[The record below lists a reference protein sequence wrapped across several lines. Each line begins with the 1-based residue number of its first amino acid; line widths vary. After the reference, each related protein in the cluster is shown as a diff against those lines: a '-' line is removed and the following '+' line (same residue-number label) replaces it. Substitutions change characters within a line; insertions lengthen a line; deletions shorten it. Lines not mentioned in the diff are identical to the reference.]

1 MNVLIRYSFVVL
13 ALHSLTGVA
22 QSVSVNVSV
31 DATAIGYR
39 INDDFVGLSFEGKTM
54 TTPTGGGSTVGSFWE
69 HTPTALAQFRNL
81 MANLSPNPVIRI
93 GANGGDR
100 LAWTPG
106 SRGSS
111 TDVNKLFNSDIDK
124 FFNFVASVNGKGI
137 YQINF
142 AKDSANYAGNA
153 PTESASESSYV
164 YSTYGSRLKSVSI
177 GNEPMAYVVNK
188 YRNPY
193 TPSLYVANY
202 LPVYDAI
209 KAANSAIPISGGDI
223 GRRTEYNTWNSAYL
237 QKMNNLAS
245 TTPARPIDAFNIH
258 IYPYRADEFTGTTA
272 QWADTLINSNR
283 PGSIVQTNLS
293 YLKGLSESYNAPFWI
308 SETNSIASSVAGVSN
323 TFVSAIW
330 GLDYLY
336 VLASYNVKGA
346 NIHSGGNS
354 LSYAPVYR
362 ASTSSTYAIG
372 SLYYG
377 LLAFVDGA
385 RNQRL
390 LSVTPPNSTTN
401 PRASYYATISDDSQT
416 INVTLINKD
425 FTNTI
430 NAAVN
435 VPGINI
441 NAASYQTLRPQT
453 SIYDLASANYY
464 ANAQV
469 AADGTF
475 TEGTPTAL
483 SITNNTQFSL
493 TLAPMTAVVVTLM
506 TNTIPLYTVKSGAW
520 TDASVWSQ
528 NRVPTSADVVVL
540 KHTVTI
546 PANNVVHAQ
555 RVVYSANNPLQFGQ
569 DAQLQE
575 GL

>member
-1 MNVLIRYSFVVL
+1 MNVQIRYFCIAL
-13 ALHSLTGVA
+13 AFCSLTGVA
-22 QSVSVNVSV
+22 QSVSVDVNV

-39 INDDFVGLSFEGKTM
+39 INTDFVGLSFEGKTM

-69 HTPTALAQFRNL
+69 HTPTALTQFRNL
-81 MANLSPNPVIRI
+81 MANLSSTPIIRI
-93 GANGGDR
+93 GANAGDR

-111 TDVNKLFNSDIDK
+111 TDVSKLFNSDIDK
-124 FFNFVASVNGKGI
+124 FFNFLTSVNGKGI

-142 AKDSANYAGNA
+142 AKDSANYTGNA
-153 PTESASESSYV
+153 PAESASEASYV
-164 YSTYGSRLKSVSI
+164 YSTYSSRLKSVSI
-177 GNEPMAYVVNK
+177 GNEPMAYVVNN

-193 TPSLYVANY
+193 NPSLYVANY

-245 TTPARPIDAFNIH
+245 TSPARPIDAFNIH
-258 IYPYRADEFTGTTA
+258 IYPYRGNEFTGTTA
-272 QWADTLINSNR
+272 QWADTLVNSNR

-293 YLKGLSESYNAPFWI
+293 YLKGLAESYNVPFWI
-308 SETNSIASSVAGVSN
+308 SETNSIATSIAGVSN
-323 TFVSAIW
+323 SFVSAIW

-336 VLASYNVKGA
+336 ILANYNVKGV
-346 NIHSGGNS
+346 NFHSGGNS
-354 LSYAPVYR
+354 LSFAPVYR
-362 ASTSSTYAIG
+362 ASASGSYAIG

-377 LLAFVDGA
+377 LLAFLDGA

-390 LSVTPPNSTTN
+390 LTVVPPNSTAN
-401 PRASYYATISDDSQT
+401 PRASYYATISDDGKT
-416 INVTLINKD
+416 ISVTLINKD

-435 VPGINI
+435 VPSINI
-441 NAASYQTLRPQT
+441 DAASYQTLRPQT
-453 SIYDLASANYY
+453 NIYDLASANYY

-469 AADGTF
+469 ASDGTF
-475 TEGTPTAL
+475 TKGTPTPL
-483 SITNNTQFSL
+483 TVTNSTLVSV
-493 TLAPMTAVVVTLM
+493 TLAPMTAVVVTLA
-506 TNTIPLYTVKSGAW
+506 TNTIPLYTLKAGVW
-520 TDASVWSQ
+520 TDATVWSQ

-540 KHTVTI
+540 KHTVTV

-555 RVVYSANNPLQFGQ
+555 RVVFSANNQLQYGQ
-569 DAQLQE
+569 NAQLQE